1 VSAPTALGCSEGSA
15 NILSLHEV
23 DNEPD
28 NISWRRICG
37 LERSDNVAKRLDGLC
52 AQICA
57 DNVALGVHR
66 VLASD
71 EDPGAPSFYSYDL
84 AERWVGVQANWVV
97 MDDLHIG

>member
-1 VSAPTALGCSEGSA
+1 VSAPTALRCSEGSA

-28 NISWRRICG
+28 NISRRRVYR

-52 AQICA
+52 AQISA
-57 DNVALGVHR
+57 NNIALGVHR
-66 VLASD
+66 VLAPD
-71 EDPGAPSFYSYDL
+71 EDPAAPSFYSYDL

-97 MDDLHIG
+97 MDDLHL